1 MRKGI
6 KILLGVI
13 IAVVLIVGGFYLFL
27 TSGMDQTANLVIGD
41 VTAAGIADGTY
52 EGAYDGARWSNSVR
66 VTVKDGKITDIE
78 VVKTPTFSKPE
89 TIDQLTERVIEA
101 QSTGVDVVS
110 GATLDSK
117 AILKA
122 VENALRN
129 AG

>member
-1 MRKGI
+1 MRGGI

-13 IAVVLIVGGFYLFL
+13 IAVAVIAGGFYLFL
-27 TSGMDQTANLVIGD
+27 TSGMDQTANLVIGEVD
-41 VTAAGIADGTY
+41 ASDLADGVY
-52 EGAYDGARWSNSVR
+52 EGAYDGARWSDSVR
-66 VTVKDGKITDIE
+66 VTVKDGKITDVE
-78 VVKTPTFSKPE
+78 VVETPTFSTQE
-89 TIDQLTERVIEA
+89 TINELTERVIAA

-117 AILKA
+117 ALLKA

>member
-1 MRKGI
+1 M
-6 KILLGVI
+6 LGVI
-13 IAVVLIVGGFYLFL
+13 IAVALMAGGFYLFL
-27 TSGMDQTANLVIGD
+27 TSGMDQTAKLVIGEAD
-41 VTAAGIADGTY
+41 AAGIADGTC
-52 EGAYDGARWSNSVR
+52 EGAYDGARWSTSVS
-66 VTVKDGKITDIE
+66 VTVKDGKITDIK

-89 TIDQLTERVIEA
+89 TINELTERVIEA

-117 AILKA
+117 AVLKA